1 MPRHPPRFTVTRLRV
16 VAAAAVLVLVPVASA
31 LASRAPTAA
40 ERRAI
45 TRVAKRTPSAQNKTV
60 HVSRIRVSTV
70 GPWAR
75 ATITI
80 FFGTAG
86 GAATDV
92 LHKVH
97 GTWVNAGAGTAGE
110 ECVMPPK
117 DRRDLGFGSYPC
129 R

>member
-1 MPRHPPRFTVTRLRV
+1 L
-16 VAAAAVLVLVPVASA
+16 AAAVVVVLWLALTASA
-31 LASRAPTAA
+31 MASRAPTAA

-45 TRVAKRTPSAQNKTV
+45 TKVASHAPNAAPGKKI
-60 HVSRIRVSTV
+60 HVSHIRVSTV

-80 FFGTAG
+80 FFG
-86 GAATDV
+86 GAPDNATDI

-97 GTWVNAGAGTAGE
+97 GKWVDAGAGTAGE
-110 ECVMPPK
+110 ECVMPPQ
-117 DRRDLGFGSYPC
+117 DRRNLGFGSYPC

>member
-1 MPRHPPRFTVTRLRV
+1 M
-16 VAAAAVLVLVPVASA
+16 AAAVVVALWLTPTASA

-45 TRVAKRTPSAQNKTV
+45 TKVASHTPNAAPGKKVQ
-60 HVSRIRVSTV
+60 VSRIRISTV

-80 FFGTAG
+80 YFGNAPDT
-86 GAATDV
+86 ATDI

-110 ECVMPPK
+110 ECVMPLK
-117 DRRDLGFGSYPC
+117 DRRNLGFGPYPC